1 MGAII
6 AIILSF
12 IGLTL
17 GGVWL
22 AGVLCGAG
30 WLLFVGYLFG
40 RKAVRLEYEA
50 RREQDIRL
58 MLALARQF
66 QSQHAGPSIE
76 DVTKALQAPRPLGKL
91 AAFLEQIT

>member
-66 QSQHAGPSIE
+66 QSQHAAPPIE
-76 DVTKALQAPRPLGKL
+76 EATKALQSARPPGKL
-91 AAFLEQIT
+91 ERFLQQIN

>member
-1 MGAII
+1 MGAIV

-50 RREQDIRL
+50 RRDQDIRL

-66 QSQHAGPSIE
+66 QSQHGAPPIE
-76 DVTKALQAPRPLGKL
+76 EVTKALQSSRPPGKL
-91 AAFLEQIT
+91 AAFLQQIT

>member
-50 RREQDIRL
+50 RREKMADDLVADWWPKILELAPPLCARGRL
-58 MLALARQF
+58 DRDANRK
-66 QSQHAGPSIE
+66 IW
-76 DVTKALQAPRPLGKL
+76 R
-91 AAFLEQIT
+91 I

>member
-66 QSQHAGPSIE
+66 QSSPQRASLDE
-76 DVTKALQAPRPLGKL
+76 VAKAINAPRTHGKL
-91 AAFLEQIT
+91 ERLLQQIS

>member
-22 AGVLCGAG
+22 AGVLCGA
-30 WLLFVGYLFG
+30 VGYCSLAIFLG
-40 RKAVRLEYEA
+40 A
-50 RREQDIRL
+50 RPCASSL
-58 MLALARQF
+58 
-66 QSQHAGPSIE
+66 
-76 DVTKALQAPRPLGKL
+76 RPGVSRT
-91 AAFLEQIT
+91 FD

>member
-50 RREQDIRL
+50 RRDQDIRL

-66 QSQHAGPSIE
+66 QSQHGAPSIE
-76 DVTKALQAPRPLGKL
+76 EVTKAINAPRTHGKL
-91 AAFLEQIT
+91 ERFLQQIS